1 MEDKFNKFF
10 KKLMLNDKNSS
21 ILYCCFFLFILVLTP
36 ILSKKY
42 YDVVKN
48 PLFQVMSLVIIIL
61 VAFYNKNLA
70 IIIFMAYAIS
80 YSYALITSYNEYIFD
95 NFTGTL
101 DLDVN
106 ISDEENSYFDFKYN
120 PSHKIKNVAVLWGS
134 NYLGREIGLN
144 K

>member
-1 MEDKFNKFF
+1 
-10 KKLMLNDKNSS
+10 MLNDIYSS
-21 ILYCCFFLFILVLTP
+21 ILYCCFFIFILVLRP

-42 YDVVKN
+42 YDVIKN

-61 VAFYNKNLA
+61 ITFYNKNLA
-70 IIIFMAYAIS
+70 IIVFLAYAIS
-80 YSYALITSYNEYIFD
+80 YSYAIITSYNEYIFD

-101 DLDVN
+101 DLDAN
-106 ISDEENSYFDFKYN
+106 ISAEDDSKFNFKYN
-120 PSHKIKNVAVLWGS
+120 PSQKIKNVSVLWGS